1 MQFTIYQLDAFTN
14 KLFQGNPAA
23 IIPLEKWLDT
33 SLMQKIAM
41 ENNLSETA
49 FFVPSSQPGTDF
61 ELRWF
66 TPGIEINL
74 CGHAT
79 LGTAWIIFNKL
90 GFEKEQIHFNCKSGK
105 LSVEKRGDVLHM
117 DFPSW
122 KPERFDEYP
131 EELLKAL
138 KIKDVVGVYKN
149 RDVLVEL
156 ENEEAVRKCA
166 PDFSLLKETG
176 YKVIIT
182 APGDDDIDFVSRFFA
197 PSAGIDEDPVTGSSH
212 SQLIPFWAEKLNK
225 KKMFAKQV
233 SQRGG
238 ELECKWWGDRVTMS
252 GQCVFYM
259 QGEIEVCIGT
269 RDSGLGS
276 Q

>member
-1 MQFTIYQLDAFTN
+1 MKFTIYQVDAFTK

-23 IIPLEKWLDT
+23 IVPLEKWLDDNM
-33 SLMQKIAM
+33 MQLIAM
-41 ENNLSETA
+41 ENNLAETA
-49 FFVPSSQPGTDF
+49 FFVPSSQEDF
-61 ELRWF
+61 DFDIRWF
-66 TPGIEINL
+66 TPAIEINL

-79 LGTAWIIFNKL
+79 LGSAWVIFNKL
-90 GFEKEQIHFNCKSGK
+90 DHKKEQINFSCKSGK
-105 LSVEKRGDVLHM
+105 LSVDRRGDVIQM

-122 KPERFDEYP
+122 KPERFNDYP
-131 EELLKAL
+131 DELLKAL
-138 KIKDVVGVYKN
+138 KINDVVGVYKH
-149 RDVLVEL
+149 RDILIEL
-156 ENEEAVRKCA
+156 QNEEEVKKCS

-182 APGDDDIDFVSRFFA
+182 APGTNGIDFVSRFFA

-225 KKMFAKQV
+225 KKMFAKQI

-238 ELECKWWGDRVTMS
+238 ELECKWWGDRVTMA

-259 QGEIEVCIGT
+259 QGEITI
-269 RDSGLGS
+269 DNK

>member
-1 MQFTIYQLDAFTN
+1 MQLTIYQVDAFTN

-23 IIPLEKWLDT
+23 IVPLEKWLDEDM
-33 SLMQKIAM
+33 MQRIAM
-41 ENNLSETA
+41 ENNLAETA
-49 FFVPSSQPGTDF
+49 FFVPSSQEDIDF
-61 ELRWF
+61 DIRWF
-66 TPGIEINL
+66 TPSIEINL

-79 LGTAWIIFNKL
+79 LGSAWVIFNKL
-90 GFEKEQIHFNCKSGK
+90 DYKKEQINFSCKSGK
-105 LSVEKRGDVLHM
+105 LSVDRRGDVIQM

-122 KPERFDEYP
+122 KPERFNDYP
-131 EELLKAL
+131 DELLKAL
-138 KIKDVVGVYKN
+138 KINEVVGVYKY
-149 RDVLVEL
+149 RDILIEL
-156 ENEEAVRKCA
+156 QNEEEVKKCT

-182 APGDDDIDFVSRFFA
+182 APGTNGVDFVSRFFA
-197 PSAGIDEDPVTGSSH
+197 PSAGIDEDPVTGSAH

-225 KKMFAKQV
+225 KKMFAKQL

-259 QGEIEVCIGT
+259 EGEITINNG
-269 RDSGLGS
+269 

>member
-138 KIKDVVGVYKN
+138 KIKDVIGVYKN

-259 QGEIEVCIGT
+259 QGEIEV
-269 RDSGLGS
+269 
-276 Q
+276 

>member
-1 MQFTIYQLDAFTN
+1 MTFTIYQVDAFTN
-14 KLFQGNPAA
+14 KLFHGNPAA

-33 SLMQKIAM
+33 DLMQRIAM
-41 ENNLSETA
+41 ENNLAETA
-49 FFVPSSQPGTDF
+49 FIVPSAKDGIDF
-61 ELRWF
+61 DIRWF
-66 TPGIEINL
+66 TPAIEINL

-79 LGTAWIIFNKL
+79 LGSAWVIFNKL
-90 GFEKEQIHFNCKSGK
+90 DFENEQINFDCQSGK
-105 LSVEKRGDVLHM
+105 LCVERRGDVIQM

-122 KPERFDEYP
+122 KPERFDDYP
-131 EELLKAL
+131 EELLRAL
-138 KIKDVVGVYKN
+138 RLKEVVGVYKN

-156 ENEEAVRKCA
+156 QTENEIKKCS
-166 PDFSLLKETG
+166 PDFSLLKDTG

-182 APGDDDIDFVSRFFA
+182 APGGNGVDFVSRFFA
-197 PSAGIDEDPVTGSSH
+197 PSAGIDEDPVTGSAH
-212 SQLIPFWAEKLNK
+212 SQLIPFWAEKLDK
-225 KKMFAKQV
+225 KKMFAKQL

-259 QGEIEVCIGT
+259 QGEISV
-269 RDSGLGS
+269 DS